1 MSEKMGNIWETET
14 EWQRGQS
21 EGDIEREL
29 QGDRARE
36 RDKERIQTNTKRH
49 RYIER
54 QIEIVAQRYI
64 DWQRGTLSDREGHRE
79 TDKERYREK
88 YINRKT
94 QR

>member
-1 MSEKMGNIWETET
+1 MRDRKC
-14 EWQRGQS
+14 QRGQS

-64 DWQRGTLSDREGHRE
+64 D
-79 TDKERYREK
+79 
-88 YINRKT
+88 
-94 QR
+94 